1 MQFAI
6 EKLFFIYRSFNQ
18 ILVFRGTMSKPRVVH
33 FLGGLSGIGEDLI
46 YKLVCNNNRCSIVDT
61 WYDLFVSRMST
72 ELEIFSEKPFLFNPD
87 LVNSNDLLLFFAL
100 DEKTVDIDRL
110 AGIDCDVI
118 ILMNGDSPIEIQDAR
133 PNLIYI
139 HDLISYSEVES
150 LANKNLDEL
159 FDLCISNAED
169 FNFPSDK
176 KHWWISQQDVAAG
189 LVRLIDYT
197 TPLPQLMHIC
207 GRRGWTN
214 QETFEQ
220 LELLYSR
227 TIAGSSGQ
235 FQTSHLESK
244 PVIHPTVAKVSQIT
258 PSSRPDLSIIN
269 EVLVQID
276 GEGWRPLTPL
286 RTSLMHYLATK
297 NLD

>member
-1 MQFAI
+1 
-6 EKLFFIYRSFNQ
+6 
-18 ILVFRGTMSKPRVVH
+18 MSKPRVVH
-33 FLGGLSGIGEDLI
+33 FLGELPGIGEDLI
-46 YKLVCNNNRCSIVDT
+46 HKLVCNNIRCSIVDT
-61 WYDLFVSRMST
+61 WYDMLISKMST
-72 ELEIFSEKPFLFNPD
+72 ELEIFSERPILFNPD
-87 LVNSNDLLLFFAL
+87 LVYSNDVLLYFAL
-100 DEKTVDIDRL
+100 NQQTVDFDAL

-118 ILMNGDSPIEIQDAR
+118 LLLDGNSRIDMQVTSL
-133 PNLIYI
+133 NLIYL
-139 HDLISYSEVES
+139 HDLISFSEVES
-150 LANKNLDEL
+150 IVNEKLDQL
-159 FDLCISNAED
+159 FDFCISNSRV
-169 FNFPSDK
+169 FNLPSNK

-189 LVRLIDYT
+189 LFRLIDYT
-197 TPLPQLMHIC
+197 RPLPKLIHIC

-220 LELLYSR
+220 LELLYNR

-258 PSSRPDLSIIN
+258 PSTRPDLSIIN
-269 EVLVQID
+269 ELLIDVD

-297 NLD
+297 DFD